1 VGREGTEKRP
11 SPKRSTASILFV
23 RTRGQRREPPLS
35 DGPAEP
41 VFLPGAPI
49 HSRTSTRPPGGA
61 PAGECCIRKT
71 RTEASSSVSESD
83 PMAHHQGGGMLW
95 ETTKSCAVSAPHP
108 CPNVVEFPRSRPRT
122 WGAHPHNPSCEHSTL
137 VARRGGSALYNASI
151 LVESGGAT
159 AGPVCLRTGP
169 FPAPSLESTTSRK
182 HDL

>member
-1 VGREGTEKRP
+1 
-11 SPKRSTASILFV
+11 
-23 RTRGQRREPPLS
+23 
-35 DGPAEP
+35 
-41 VFLPGAPI
+41 
-49 HSRTSTRPPGGA
+49 
-61 PAGECCIRKT
+61 
-71 RTEASSSVSESD
+71 
-83 PMAHHQGGGMLW
+83 MAHHQGGGMLW

-182 HDL
+182 HDSIPWMHRAKRRAFALLARPFSGAFCWRVLEASAASALHETVLHETVLHETVLHETMRISISSTSSTPGE